1 MITIFGILCI
11 VGLAYANRWQ
21 HNGGGKIVNCGQNSA
36 AVEISSPS
44 ARKFSNKHVDD
55 FLDKCASA
63 KQKIEGH
70 LKEKTSLNKLSKS
83 EKIVITTTQAYEI
96 KPKGQ
101 RGFLTSLVNYRGG
114 SKKNKKKRVLILMS
128 DTGGG
133 HRASA
138 KALDKAISEQVPGKI
153 DVSVM
158 DIWTEHAKWPFNNF
172 VPYYRFLAKHPLLW
186 RGMYLFGNF
195 PPTKLFTEMWSWYS
209 CYPSFRNAI
218 MQEDPDLVVS
228 VHPLCQLMPISAVKE
243 MNKMRDPEKLKIPFV
258 TVVTDLGGA
267 HSTWFDRRTDAIFIP
282 GEAVRKLA
290 LKNNVQPDKIIMR
303 GLPIRP
309 AFWKPSKAKY
319 KLRKQLD
326 LTQHVKTVLLMGGGD
341 GVGGIDAIATR
352 IASRLGQSSQK
363 AQVVVICGNNAQTCS
378 ALKGKKW
385 PQNVRMVPKGFCENI
400 DEYMAA
406 SDLLV
411 TKAGPGT
418 IAEAMIQGLPCVL
431 SSFLP
436 GQVSDQFLA

>member
-1 MITIFGILCI
+1 M
-11 VGLAYANRWQ
+11 VGLSDAGQWQ
-21 HNGGGKIVNCGQNSA
+21 PGGKAKVIVCNKDPNS
-36 AVEISSPS
+36 
-44 ARKFSNKHVDD
+44 
-55 FLDKCASA
+55 
-63 KQKIEGH
+63 
-70 LKEKTSLNKLSKS
+70 KERNNDLFGGFS
-83 EKIVITTTQAYEI
+83 EKINDLNQKFMSGKDDILRSLR
-96 KPKGQ
+96 PKSAE
-101 RGFLTSLVNYRGG
+101 TSLVVARDVARSSSAGPVKSLYCTLRGG
-114 SKKNKKKRVLILMS
+114 SKKNLKKRILILMS

-138 KALDKAISEQVPGKI
+138 QAIDRAISEQIPGKVE
-153 DVSVM
+153 VSVM
-158 DIWTEHAKWPFNNF
+158 DIWTDHAKWPFNNF

-218 MQEDPDLVVS
+218 VQSDPDLVVS

-243 MNKMRDPEKLKIPFV
+243 MNKARDPAKVRIPFV

-290 LKNNVQPDKIIMR
+290 ISNNVDPAKIIMR

-309 AFWKPSKAKY
+309 AFWKEAKP
-319 KLRKQLD
+319 KNQLRKALELSQK
-326 LTQHVKTVLLMGGGD
+326 VKTVLLMGGGD
-341 GVGGIDAIATR
+341 GVGGLDAITTS
-352 IASRLGQSSQK
+352 IAQRLGKSNQSS
-363 AQVVVICGNNAQTCS
+363 QVVVICGHNAQTGN
-378 ALKGKKW
+378 ALKAKAW
-385 PQNVRMVPKGFCENI
+385 PKNVRVVVKGFCENI

-406 SDLLV
+406 SDCLV

-436 GQVSDQFLA
+436 GQVSHHYFSSSIYNINCVLYRVASVYHN